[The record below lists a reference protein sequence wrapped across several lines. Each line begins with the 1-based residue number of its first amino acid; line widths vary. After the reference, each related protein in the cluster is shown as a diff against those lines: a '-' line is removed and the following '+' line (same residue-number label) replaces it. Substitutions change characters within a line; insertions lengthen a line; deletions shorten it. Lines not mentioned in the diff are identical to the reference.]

1 MAERRHQGVGS
12 REEFWREHVAAWEKS
27 GQSIRGYCRAQEL
40 SEAGFHFWKR
50 ELKRRDERRASE
62 ARRPAFAEVRIAAV
76 HEAFIE
82 IVCGESRRIQVHP
95 GFDEET
101 LTRVI
106 AAVERA
112 AW

>member
-1 MAERRHQGVGS
+1 MAGRRHEDAGS
-12 REEFWREHVAAWEKS
+12 REEFWREQVAGWEKS

-50 ELKRRDERRASE
+50 ELKRREERRVLN
-62 ARRPAFAEVRIAAV
+62 RRAMPFAEVHIAAA
-76 HEAFIE
+76 HEAPIE
-82 IVCGESRRIQVHP
+82 IVCGTSRRIQVHP

-101 LTRVI
+101 LVRVI

-112 AW
+112 GC